1 MNRVNKL
8 KIAFTGPESSGKT
21 TLAKWLSEELST
33 VCCDEFARKYLEKKE
48 RYYQKDLTEIAKGQ
62 LKEWDKNTG
71 SSPLIADTEMLV
83 LQIWSLWKYNSCDS
97 FIASAVH
104 NQQFNHY
111 FLCKPDIPWE
121 PDELR
126 ESEHERGQLFDFYE
140 QKIIELGWNY
150 TVVCGALNNRK
161 AIIRN
166 ALNNLSLIANH

>member
-1 MNRVNKL
+1 MNKL

-21 TLAKWLSEELST
+21 TLAKWLSEELSA
-33 VCCDEFARKYLEKKE
+33 VCCDEYARKYLEKKE
-48 RYYQKDLTEIAKGQ
+48 KYDQEDLTEIAKGQ
-62 LKEWDKNTG
+62 LTEWDKNTE

-83 LQIWSLWKYNSCDS
+83 LQIWSLWKYSSCDS
-97 FIASAVH
+97 FIVSAVH

-126 ESEHERGQLFDFYE
+126 ESEHERDQLFDFYE

-150 TVVCGALNNRK
+150 TVVCGDLNTRK
-161 AIIRN
+161 TTIRN
-166 ALNNLSLIANH
+166 ALKNLY